1 MGNIQTVIEKLVPNL
16 QKIFGSSMT
25 SIILYGSI
33 VRGTQTE
40 DSDVDVAVI
49 VKDYTEEMHEQ
60 MIDLTVDLDL
70 DYGCVLSVLLIE
82 EEQFEEWGNVLPFYV
97 NIKKEGQVLW
107 NAA

>member
-1 MGNIQTVIEKLVPNL
+1 MGNIQTVINKLVPGL
-16 QKIFGSSMT
+16 RKIFGDSLT
-25 SIILYGSI
+25 SIILYGS
-33 VRGTQTE
+33 VVCGTQTE
-40 DSDVDVAVI
+40 ESDVDVAVI
-49 VKDYTEEMHEQ
+49 VKSYSEEMHQQ

-82 EEQFEEWGNVLPFYV
+82 EEQFEEWGDVLPFYV

>member
-1 MGNIQTVIEKLVPNL
+1 MGNIQTVIDKLVPSL
-16 QKIFGSSMT
+16 QKIFGNSLT
-25 SIILYGSI
+25 SIILYGS
-33 VRGTQTE
+33 VARGTQTNE
-40 DSDVDVAVI
+40 SDVDVAVI
-49 VKDYTEEMHEQ
+49 VKSYTEEMHEQ

>member
-1 MGNIQTVIEKLVPNL
+1 MGNVQTVIEKLVPNL

-25 SIILYGSI
+25 SVILYGSV

-60 MIDLTVDLDL
+60 MIDLTVNLDL

-82 EEQFEEWGNVLPFYV
+82 EEQFEEWGSVLPFYV
-97 NIKKEGQVLW
+97 NMKKEGQVLW